1 MRRTPTDAAIGLQP
15 SSRRHDRRA
24 AVTSG
29 HPDGGLLPNARL
41 IARREYVEK
50 IRSRAFAVAT
60 AILMAV
66 ATGAALVPIGLRALD
81 RGQTT
86 TIGVA
91 SADPAVTARVLT
103 LVSEYL
109 NPIPPGADP
118 ATIRPHYLLSAEP
131 DLATGLAAV
140 RGGHLDSLLEVTI
153 QPGGGLDFTFHGND
167 GPTSATIQRLQVA
180 TFGAAVVEYSQD
192 LQGSAGPPFHLPGF
206 ELQPTDAGAGVAAI
220 DPAVTGSRTLLASI
234 LVVLIFITLTVYGMW
249 VATSVA
255 SEKASRVMEL
265 LISAG
270 TPRQL
275 LVGKVIG
282 VGAAGLTQYLA
293 ILLPATLVL
302 ALQDP
307 IATALIGPA
316 DPGEA
321 PLVGLTLPILLAFGA
336 FFILGFLLYAFV
348 YAAAGSL
355 VSRPEDIQQLAMPLS
370 FVSMAGYFAAIFGM
384 TAINSRLIEV
394 LSFVPFFSPYVMLAR
409 VMLGHVEAWEVA
421 LSLALLVASIAASSW
436 VAARIYGAGVLLYGQ
451 RPGFRTFLRVAI
463 RPGGD

>member
-1 MRRTPTDAAIGLQP
+1 M
-15 SSRRHDRRA
+15 
-24 AVTSG
+24 SG
-29 HPDGGLLPNARL
+29 HPDSGLLPNARL

-60 AILMAV
+60 AILMVV
-66 ATGAALVPIGLRALD
+66 AIGAALVPIGLRALD

-86 TIGVA
+86 RIGVT
-91 SADPAVTARVLT
+91 SSDPSVTAGVIG
-103 LVSEYL
+103 LVSQYL
-109 NPIPPGADP
+109 NPIPAGVDP
-118 ATIRPHYLLSAEP
+118 ATVRAHYALSSEP
-131 DLATGLAAV
+131 NLATGLTDV
-140 RGGHLDSLLEVTI
+140 NSGRLDSVLAVAIGPT
-153 QPGGGLDFTFHGND
+153 GGLDFTFHGND

-180 TFGAAVVEYSQD
+180 TFGAAVVRYSQG
-192 LQGSAGPPFHLPGF
+192 LAGTGSSGPTFHVPSF
-206 ELQPTDAGAGVAAI
+206 ELQPTDLGSSVAPV
-220 DPAVTGSRTLLASI
+220 DPAATGSRTLLASI

-275 LVGKVIG
+275 LVGKVVG

-293 ILLPATLVL
+293 ILLPALLVL

-321 PLVGLTLPILLAFGA
+321 PLVGLTVPMLLAFGA

-384 TAINSRLIEV
+384 TAINSRLIEI

-409 VMLGHVEAWEVA
+409 VMLGHVDAWEIG
-421 LSLALLVASIAASSW
+421 LSLALLVAAIGVSMWI
-436 VAARIYGAGVLLYGQ
+436 AARIYGAGVLLYGQ

-463 RPGGD
+463 RPGGG

>member
-1 MRRTPTDAAIGLQP
+1 M
-15 SSRRHDRRA
+15 
-24 AVTSG
+24 SG
-29 HPDGGLLPNARL
+29 HPDSGLLPNALL

-50 IRSRAFAVAT
+50 LRSRAFAVAT

-66 ATGAALVPIGLRALD
+66 AVGAALVPIGLRALD
-81 RGQTT
+81 REQTT
-86 TIGVA
+86 RIGVT
-91 SADPAVTARVLT
+91 SPSPAVTGRVID
-103 LVSEYL
+103 LVSQYL

-118 ATIRPHYLLSAEP
+118 ATVRPHYILRSEP
-131 DLATGLAAV
+131 DLATGLV
-140 RGGHLDSLLEVTI
+140 DVDSGRLDSVLEVSIGST
-153 QPGGGLDFTFHGND
+153 GALDFTFHGND

-180 TFGAAVVEYSQD
+180 TFGAAVVEYSQN
-192 LQGSAGPPFHLPGF
+192 LQGSAGPAFHVPSF
-206 ELQPTDAGAGVAAI
+206 DLQPTDLGPSVAPV
-220 DPAVTGSRTLLASI
+220 DPAVAGSRTLLASI

-275 LVGKVIG
+275 LVGKVVG

-307 IATALIGPA
+307 LATALIGPA

-321 PLVGLTLPILLAFGA
+321 PLIGLTLPILVAFGA

-384 TAINSRLIEV
+384 TAINSRVVEV

-409 VMLGHVEAWEVA
+409 VMLGHVDAWEIA
-421 LSLALLVASIAASSW
+421 LSLGLLVAAIGASMW
-436 VAARIYGAGVLLYGQ
+436 IAARIYGAGVLLSGQ

-463 RPGGD
+463 RPGGG

>member
-1 MRRTPTDAAIGLQP
+1 MTGQ
-15 SSRRHDRRA
+15 
-24 AVTSG
+24 
-29 HPDGGLLPNARL
+29 HPDGALLPNAAF

-50 IRSRAFAVAT
+50 LRSRAFAIAT
-60 AILMAV
+60 AILMAI
-66 ATGAALVPIGLRALD
+66 AIGAALIPVGLRGLS

-86 TIGVA
+86 QIGVV
-91 SADPAVTARVLT
+91 SSNPAVTSRVIE
-103 LVSEYL
+103 LVSAYL
-109 NPIPPGADP
+109 NPVPPGIDP
-118 ATIRPHYLLSAEP
+118 ATVRAHYRLTNQR
-131 DLATGLAAV
+131 DLATGLANVHAS
-140 RGGHLDSLLEVTI
+140 RIDSLLEVTI
-153 QPGGGLDFTFHGND
+153 GPDGGLDFTFHGND

-180 TFGAAVVEYSQD
+180 TFGAAVVEYSQ
-192 LQGSAGPPFHLPGF
+192 SVSHPAGAPGFHLPSFALLPIDQGSS
-206 ELQPTDAGAGVAAI
+206 VAPI
-220 DPAVTGSRTLLASI
+220 DPGATGSRTLLASI

-255 SEKASRVMEL
+255 AEKASRVMEL
-265 LISAG
+265 LISAA

-275 LVGKVIG
+275 LVGKVVG
-282 VGAAGLTQYLA
+282 VGGAGLTQYLA
-293 ILLPATLVL
+293 ILAPACLIL

-370 FVSMAGYFAAIFGM
+370 FVSMAGYFGAIFGM
-384 TAINSRLIEV
+384 TAINSTPVAI

-409 VMLGHVEAWEVA
+409 VMLGHVEAWEIG
-421 LSLALLVASIAASSW
+421 LSLALLVGTIGLSSW

-463 RPGGD
+463 RPGGG

>member
-1 MRRTPTDAAIGLQP
+1 MSG
-15 SSRRHDRRA
+15 
-24 AVTSG
+24 G
-29 HPDGGLLPNARL
+29 HPDGSLMPNAGL
-41 IARREYVEK
+41 VARREYVEK

-60 AILMAV
+60 GILIAV
-66 ATGAALVPIGLRALD
+66 AVGAALIPIGLRAVD
-81 RGQTT
+81 RGQITR
-86 TIGVA
+86 IGVV
-91 SADPAVTARVLT
+91 SSDPAVTARVVD
-103 LVSEYL
+103 LVSAYL
-109 NPIPPGADP
+109 NPVPPGTDS
-118 ATIRPHYLLSAEP
+118 ATVRPHYQLSP
-131 DLATGLAAV
+131 QMDLASGLAGVHAG
-140 RGGHLDSLLEVTI
+140 RIDSLLEVTI
-153 QPGGGLDFTFHGND
+153 GSDGGLDFTFHGND

-180 TFGAAVVEYSQD
+180 TFGAAVVEYSQS
-192 LQGSAGPPFHLPGF
+192 LPHTGSGPAFHVPSF
-206 ELQPTDAGAGVAAI
+206 ETQPTDRGSSVAPI
-220 DPAVTGSRTLLASI
+220 DPGAMGSRTLLASI
-234 LVVLIFITLTVYGMW
+234 LVVVIFITLTVYGMW

-265 LISAG
+265 LISAA

-275 LVGKVIG
+275 LVGKVVG

-293 ILLPATLVL
+293 ILVPATIVL

-321 PLVGLTLPILLAFGA
+321 PLVGLTLPILLAFG

-384 TAINSRLIEV
+384 TAINSSAV
-394 LSFVPFFSPYVMLAR
+394 AFLSFVPFFSPYVMLSR
-409 VMLGHVEAWEVA
+409 VMLGHVDAWEIG
-421 LSLALLVASIAASSW
+421 LSLALLVAAIAISTW
-436 VAARIYGAGVLLYGQ
+436 IAARIYGAGVLLYGQ

-463 RPGGD
+463 RPDGG

>member
-1 MRRTPTDAAIGLQP
+1 MT
-15 SSRRHDRRA
+15 
-24 AVTSG
+24 G
-29 HPDGGLLPNARL
+29 HPDGSLLPNAGL
-41 IARREYVEK
+41 VARREYVEK

-66 ATGAALVPIGLRALD
+66 AVGAALVPIGLRALD

-86 TIGVA
+86 RIGVV
-91 SADPAVTARVLT
+91 SSDPAVTGRVIQ
-103 LVSEYL
+103 LVSDYL
-109 NPIPPGADP
+109 NPVPPGVDP
-118 ATIRPHYLLSAEP
+118 STVRAHYKLSAQP
-131 DLATGLAAV
+131 DLGAGLASV
-140 RGGHLDSLLEVTI
+140 RASRIDSLLEVTI
-153 QPGGGLDFTFHGND
+153 GPTGGLDFTFHGND

-180 TFGAAVVEYSQD
+180 TFGAAVVEYSQSVAHPT
-192 LQGSAGPPFHLPGF
+192 GAPGFHLPSF
-206 ELQPTDAGAGVAAI
+206 QVEPTDHASSVATI
-220 DPAVTGSRTLLASI
+220 DPGATGSRTLLASI

-265 LISAG
+265 LISAA

-282 VGAAGLTQYLA
+282 VGGAGLTQYLA
-293 ILLPATLVL
+293 ILAPAVLIL

-316 DPGEA
+316 DAGEA

-370 FVSMAGYFAAIFGM
+370 FVSMAGYFGAIFGM
-384 TAINSRLIEV
+384 TAINSTPVAI
-394 LSFVPFFSPYVMLAR
+394 LSYVPFFSPYVMLAR
-409 VMLGHVEAWEVA
+409 VMLGHVEGWEIG
-421 LSLALLVASIAASSW
+421 LSLGLLVAAIGLSTWI
-436 VAARIYGAGVLLYGQ
+436 AARIYGAGVLLYGQ

-463 RPGGD
+463 RPGGG

>member
-1 MRRTPTDAAIGLQP
+1 M
-15 SSRRHDRRA
+15 
-24 AVTSG
+24 SG
-29 HPDGGLLPNARL
+29 HPDSGLLPNARL

-66 ATGAALVPIGLRALD
+66 AVGAALVPIGLRALD
-81 RGQTT
+81 REQTT
-86 TIGVA
+86 RIGVT
-91 SADPAVTARVLT
+91 SGNPAVTGRVID
-103 LVSEYL
+103 LVSQYL

-118 ATIRPHYLLSAEP
+118 ATVRPHYVLRSEP
-131 DLATGLAAV
+131 DLATGLV
-140 RGGHLDSLLEVTI
+140 DVDSGRLDSILEVSIGST
-153 QPGGGLDFTFHGND
+153 GALDFTFHGND

-180 TFGAAVVEYSQD
+180 TFGAAVVEYSQN
-192 LQGSAGPPFHLPGF
+192 LQGSAGPAFHVPGF
-206 ELQPTDAGAGVAAI
+206 VLQPTDLGSSVAPV
-220 DPAVTGSRTLLASI
+220 DPAIAGSRTLLASI

-249 VATSVA
+249 VASSVA
-255 SEKASRVMEL
+255 AEKASRVMEL

-275 LVGKVIG
+275 LVGKVVG

-307 IATALIGPA
+307 IATALIGPG

-321 PLVGLTLPILLAFGA
+321 PLIGLTLPILLAFGV

-384 TAINSRLIEV
+384 TAINSRVIEF

-409 VMLGHVEAWEVA
+409 VMLGHVDAWEIA
-421 LSLALLVASIAASSW
+421 LSLALLLAAIAASMW
-436 VAARIYGAGVLLYGQ
+436 IAARIYGAGVLLYGQ

-463 RPGGD
+463 RPGGG

>member
-1 MRRTPTDAAIGLQP
+1 MSG
-15 SSRRHDRRA
+15 
-24 AVTSG
+24 G
-29 HPDGGLLPNARL
+29 HPDGSLMPNAGL
-41 IARREYVEK
+41 VARREYVEK

-60 AILMAV
+60 GILIVVAV
-66 ATGAALVPIGLRALD
+66 GAALIPIGLRAVD
-81 RGQTT
+81 RGQITR
-86 TIGVA
+86 IGVV
-91 SADPAVTARVLT
+91 SSDPAVTARVVD
-103 LVSEYL
+103 LVSAYL
-109 NPIPPGADP
+109 NPVPPGTDS
-118 ATIRPHYLLSAEP
+118 ATVRPHYQLSP
-131 DLATGLAAV
+131 QMDLASGLAGVHAG
-140 RGGHLDSLLEVTI
+140 RIDSLLEVTI
-153 QPGGGLDFTFHGND
+153 GSDGGLDFTFHGND

-180 TFGAAVVEYSQD
+180 TFGAAVVEYSQS
-192 LQGSAGPPFHLPGF
+192 LPHTGSGPAFHVPSF
-206 ELQPTDAGAGVAAI
+206 ETQPTDRGSSVAPI
-220 DPAVTGSRTLLASI
+220 DPGATGSRTLLASI
-234 LVVLIFITLTVYGMW
+234 LVVVIFITLTVYGMW

-265 LISAG
+265 LISAA

-275 LVGKVIG
+275 LVGKVVG
-282 VGAAGLTQYLA
+282 VGGAGLTQYLA
-293 ILLPATLVL
+293 ILVPATIVL

-384 TAINSRLIEV
+384 TAINSSAV
-394 LSFVPFFSPYVMLAR
+394 AFLSFVPFFSPYVMLSR
-409 VMLGHVEAWEVA
+409 VMLGHVDAWEIG
-421 LSLALLVASIAASSW
+421 LSLALLVAAIAISTW
-436 VAARIYGAGVLLYGQ
+436 IAARIYGAGVLLYGQ

-463 RPGGD
+463 RPDGG

>member
-1 MRRTPTDAAIGLQP
+1 MTA
-15 SSRRHDRRA
+15 
-24 AVTSG
+24 G
-29 HPDGGLLPNARL
+29 HPDGALLPNAGL

-66 ATGAALVPIGLRALD
+66 AIGAALVPIGLRALD

-86 TIGVA
+86 TIGVV
-91 SADPAVTARVLT
+91 SGDPAVTARVMG

-109 NPIPPGADP
+109 NPIPPGVDP
-118 ATIRPHYLLSAEP
+118 ATVRAHYRLSALP
-131 DLATGLAAV
+131 DLASGLADVHAG
-140 RGGHLDSLLEVTI
+140 RLDSVLEVAI
-153 QPGGGLDFTFHGND
+153 GSAGGLDFTFHGND

-180 TFGAAVVEYSQD
+180 TFGAAVVEYSQS
-192 LQGSAGPPFHLPGF
+192 LPHTGAGLAFHLPSF
-206 ELQPTDAGAGVAAI
+206 ELQPTDLGSTVAAV
-220 DPAVTGSRTLLASI
+220 DPSVTGSRTLLASI

-265 LISAG
+265 LISAA

-275 LVGKVIG
+275 LVGKVVG

-293 ILLPATLVL
+293 ILVPATIVL

-307 IATALIGPA
+307 IATALIGAA

-384 TAINSRLIEV
+384 TAINSRVVEV

-409 VMLGHVEAWEVA
+409 VMLGQVAGWEIA
-421 LSLALLVASIAASSW
+421 LSLGLLIAAIAFSSW

-463 RPGGD
+463 RPGGG

>member
-1 MRRTPTDAAIGLQP
+1 VSA
-15 SSRRHDRRA
+15 
-24 AVTSG
+24 G
-29 HPDGGLLPNARL
+29 HPNSSLLPNARL

-66 ATGAALVPIGLRALD
+66 AIGAALIPIGLRAVD

-86 TIGVA
+86 RIGVV
-91 SADPAVTARVLT
+91 SSDPAVTARVIE
-103 LVSEYL
+103 LVSGYL
-109 NPIPPGADP
+109 NPIPPGTDP
-118 ATIRPHYLLSAEP
+118 ATFQAHYRLSSQA
-131 DLATGLAAV
+131 DLTTGLAAV
-140 RGGHLDSLLEVTI
+140 HAGRLDSLLEVTI
-153 QPGGGLDFTFHGND
+153 GAGGGLDFTFHGND

-180 TFGAAVVEYSQD
+180 TFGAAVVEYSQN
-192 LQGSAGPPFHLPGF
+192 LPHTGSGPAFHLPSF
-206 ELQPTDAGAGVAAI
+206 ELQPTDLGSSVAPI
-220 DPAVTGSRTLLASI
+220 DPGVTGSRTLLASI

-249 VATSVA
+249 VASSVA
-255 SEKASRVMEL
+255 AEKASRVMEL
-265 LISAG
+265 LVSAA

-275 LVGKVIG
+275 LVGKVVG

-293 ILLPATLVL
+293 ILVPATIVL

-384 TAINSRLIEV
+384 TAINSRPVAI
-394 LSFVPFFSPYVMLAR
+394 LSYVPFFSPYVMLSR
-409 VMLGHVEAWEVA
+409 LMLGHVDAWEIGLSLGLLIGAIA
-421 LSLALLVASIAASSW
+421 LSIW
-436 VAARIYGAGVLLYGQ
+436 IAARIYGAGVLLYGQ

-463 RPGGD
+463 RPGGG

>member
-1 MRRTPTDAAIGLQP
+1 M
-15 SSRRHDRRA
+15 
-24 AVTSG
+24 SG
-29 HPDGGLLPNARL
+29 RHPDGALLPNARL
-41 IARREYVEK
+41 IARREYTEK

-66 ATGAALVPIGLRALD
+66 AVGAALVPIGLRALD

-86 TIGVA
+86 TIGVV
-91 SADPAVTARVLT
+91 SADPAVTGRVMG

-109 NPIPPGADP
+109 NPLPPGVDP
-118 ATIRPHYLLSAEP
+118 ARVRPHYVLIPEA
-131 DLATGLAAV
+131 GLARGLADV
-140 RGGHLDSLLEVTI
+140 RSGRVDSVLEVAI
-153 QPGGGLDFTFHGND
+153 GPAGALDFTFHGND

-180 TFGAAVVEYSQD
+180 TFGAAVVEYSQG
-192 LQGSAGPPFHLPGF
+192 LSHSGSGPAFHVPGF
-206 ELQPTDAGAGVAAI
+206 ELLPTDAGASVAAV
-220 DPAVTGSRTLLASI
+220 DPGVTGSRTLLASI
-234 LVVLIFITLTVYGMW
+234 LVVLILITLTVYGMW

-275 LVGKVIG
+275 LVGKVVG

-293 ILLPATLVL
+293 ILLPAILVL

-316 DPGEA
+316 DAGEA
-321 PLVGLTLPILLAFGA
+321 PLVGLTLPILLAFGG

-355 VSRPEDIQQLAMPLS
+355 VSRPEDVQQLAMPLS

-384 TAINSRLIEV
+384 TAINSRLVEV

-409 VMLGHVEAWEVA
+409 VMLGHVETWEVA
-421 LSLALLVASIAASSW
+421 LSLALLVVSIVASSW

-451 RPGFRTFLRVAI
+451 RPGFRTFLRGAI
-463 RPGGD
+463 RPGGG

>member
-1 MRRTPTDAAIGLQP
+1 MTAHGAPKAPEPGNR
-15 SSRRHDRRA
+15 S
-24 AVTSG
+24 
-29 HPDGGLLPNARL
+29 LLPNAGL

-60 AILMAV
+60 AILMTVAV
-66 ATGAALVPIGLRALD
+66 AASLVPIGLRAVD

-86 TIGVA
+86 RIGVV
-91 SADPAVTARVLT
+91 SPDPATTARVID
-103 LVSEYL
+103 LVSAYL
-109 NPIPPGADP
+109 NPVPPNVDP
-118 ATIRPHYLLSAEP
+118 ATLRPGYVLSAETS
-131 DLATGLAAV
+131 LRAGLADIDTN
-140 RGGHLDSLLEVTI
+140 RLDSVLQVTVGA
-153 QPGGGLDFTFHGND
+153 GGGLDFTFHGND
-167 GPTSATIQRLQVA
+167 GPSSATIQRLQVA
-180 TFGAAVVEYSQD
+180 TFGAAVVEYAQS
-192 LQGSAGPPFHLPGF
+192 LPHTGSGPTFHTPSF
-206 ELQPTDAGAGVAAI
+206 QVQPTDAGPTISPI
-220 DPAVTGSRTLLASI
+220 DPSVGGGRTLLASI
-234 LVVLIFITLTVYGMW
+234 MIVLIFITLTVYGMW

-265 LISAG
+265 LISAA

-293 ILLPATLVL
+293 IIVPAAIVL

-336 FFILGFLLYAFV
+336 FFVLGFLLYAFV

-384 TAINSRLIEV
+384 TAINSRFVEV

-409 VMLGHVEAWEVA
+409 VMVGQVEPWEVG
-421 LSLALLVASIAASSW
+421 LSLALLAASIALSSW

-463 RPGGD
+463 RPGG

>member
-1 MRRTPTDAAIGLQP
+1 M
-15 SSRRHDRRA
+15 
-24 AVTSG
+24 SG
-29 HPDGGLLPNARL
+29 HPDSGLLPNARL

-66 ATGAALVPIGLRALD
+66 AVGAALVPIGLRALD
-81 RGQTT
+81 REQTT
-86 TIGVA
+86 RIGVTSP
-91 SADPAVTARVLT
+91 SAGVTGRVID
-103 LVSEYL
+103 LVSQYL
-109 NPIPPGADP
+109 NPMPPGADP
-118 ATIRPHYLLSAEP
+118 ATVRPHYILRSEP
-131 DLATGLAAV
+131 NLATGLVDVDAG
-140 RGGHLDSLLEVTI
+140 RLDSVLEVSIGST
-153 QPGGGLDFTFHGND
+153 GALDFTFHGND

-180 TFGAAVVEYSQD
+180 TFGAAVVEYSQN
-192 LQGSAGPPFHLPGF
+192 LQGSGGPAFHVPSF
-206 ELQPTDAGAGVAAI
+206 VLQPTDLGSSVAPV
-220 DPAVTGSRTLLASI
+220 DPAVAGSRTLLASI

-275 LVGKVIG
+275 LVGKVVG

-307 IATALIGPA
+307 LATALIGPA

-321 PLVGLTLPILLAFGA
+321 PLIGLTLPILLAFGA
-336 FFILGFLLYAFV
+336 FFVLGFLLYAFV

-384 TAINSRLIEV
+384 TAINSRVVEV

-409 VMLGHVEAWEVA
+409 VMLGHVDAWEIA
-421 LSLALLVASIAASSW
+421 LSLGLLVAAIGASVW
-436 VAARIYGAGVLLYGQ
+436 IAARIYGAGVLLYGQ
-451 RPGFRTFLRVAI
+451 RPGFRTFLRVAM
-463 RPGGD
+463 RPGGG